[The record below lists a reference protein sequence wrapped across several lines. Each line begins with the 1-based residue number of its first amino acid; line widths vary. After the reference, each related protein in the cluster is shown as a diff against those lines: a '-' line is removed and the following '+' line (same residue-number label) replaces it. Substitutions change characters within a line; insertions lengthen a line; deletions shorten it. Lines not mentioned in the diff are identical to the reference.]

1 MPPINLLLFPIL
13 GGYYIL
19 IKSELFR
26 YRQQRLEPQKLIFN
40 SFLSG
45 IILMMLALVFT
56 ALVSWVAP
64 SFVDWARTLYPL
76 KAEYFG
82 TCVLAFL
89 IGVGF
94 TEVSNLFVKKDKY
107 ISRAIN
113 KIGNEFERLC
123 ESCYRN
129 TDMIQLSL
137 KNDKCYVGWVKSLPI
152 PSSSSHITILPV
164 YSGYRNKENKRL
176 QFTTQ
181 YLDVYATY
189 VREGDVLDIRDLA
202 ALVIKIDEIV
212 SANKFDPDMYER
224 FNSTALSSAISGGSN
239 G

>member
-40 SFLSG
+40 SFLGG
-45 IILMMLALVFT
+45 IILMIVAWIFT
-56 ALVSWVAP
+56 AVVSKMAPAFVAWVRH
-64 SFVDWARTLYPL
+64 FYPL
-76 KAEYFG
+76 QADYFG
-82 TCVLAFL
+82 TCVTAFL
-89 IGVGF
+89 LSIVF
-94 TEVSNLFVKKDKY
+94 TEVSNRLVKKDEQ
-107 ISRAIN
+107 ISMAIN

-129 TDMIQLSL
+129 ADMIQLSL
-137 KNDKCYVGWVKSLPI
+137 KNDKCYVGWVKSLPM

-164 YSGYRNKENKRL
+164 YSGYRDKEKKRL
-176 QFTTQ
+176 HFTTQ

-224 FNSTALSSAISGGSN
+224 FNSPDISPQSTVDSPQ
-239 G
+239 

>member
-40 SFLSG
+40 SFLGG
-45 IILMMLALVFT
+45 IILMMVAWVFT
-56 ALVSWVAP
+56 AMISWVAP
-64 SFVDWARTLYPL
+64 AFVESVRQFYPL
-76 KAEYFG
+76 KTEYFG
-82 TCVLAFL
+82 TCVLAFVL
-89 IGVGF
+89 SVVF
-94 TEVSNLFVKKDKY
+94 TEVSNRFVKKEKY
-107 ISRAIN
+107 ISSAIN

-123 ESCYRN
+123 ESCHRE

-137 KNDKCYVGWVKSLPI
+137 KNDKFYIGWIKSLPI
-152 PSSSSHITILPV
+152 PSSSNYITILPV
-164 YSGYRNKENKRL
+164 YSGYRDKESKRL

-181 YLDVYATY
+181 YLDVYASY
-189 VREGDVLDIRDLA
+189 VREDDVIDIRDLA

-224 FNSTALSSAISGGSN
+224 FNAGRPAISTAAPHDF
-239 G
+239 